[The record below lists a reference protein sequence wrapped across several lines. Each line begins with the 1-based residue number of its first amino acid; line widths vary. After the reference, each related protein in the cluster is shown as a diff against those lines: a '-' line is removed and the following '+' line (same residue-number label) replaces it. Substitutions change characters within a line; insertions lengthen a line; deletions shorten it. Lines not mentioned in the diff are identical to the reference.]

1 MNMAKHTGLP
11 YEARELATDKMFP
24 ATTILGKSKRGDPM
38 VVCRV
43 DLRDDAAFI
52 VRACNSYADL
62 LAACL
67 DLRHVLALIR
77 QNNPEALRY
86 IDAAVQSRADAAIDK
101 ASNL

>member
-24 ATTILGKSKRGDPM
+24 TTTILGKSKRGDPM

-62 LAACL
+62 LAACKQFAAYADSGKHPRFKSYL
-67 DLRHVLALIR
+67 DTIAGAKMR
-77 QNNPEALRY
+77 
-86 IDAAVQSRADAAIDK
+86 AAIAK
-101 ASNL
+101 AEGGAA